1 MTPPPILPT
10 ENAVASRKL
19 STSRPVHK
27 PVEVLLA
34 EVTEL
39 LRKQKLV
46 EDLVDRQSSGNLSK
60 RADLVHEL
68 THRQHEAE
76 LRQKLEHLH
85 AADVAYILEG
95 LPLEERLAVWNL
107 VKAERDGEILL
118 ETADAVRESLIASMA
133 SHELVAAAETLDT
146 DEIADLAPDLPAQ
159 VMEDILESQDIEE
172 RAELQSALSYAEG
185 TVGALMDFEEVA
197 VQADVNVEA
206 ALNALRVFD
215 ALPGQTDAIF
225 VVNARTELVGVLPLH
240 RVLVSN
246 PEVSVESI
254 AIKDALAF
262 TPDQDADEVATAF
275 ERYDLICAP
284 VVDKNG
290 KLVGRVTVD
299 AVMDFV
305 REQKEAAELAKVG
318 LREEEDIF
326 ASVWKSAKNRWT
338 WLAINLL
345 TAFIASRVIGS
356 FEGSIT
362 KLAALAALMP
372 IVAGIG
378 GNSGNQTTTLLIRS
392 LALGQVNRASVKR
405 LVFKE
410 LAIASIN
417 GIVWGGLVGL
427 LAYFLYNNVALG
439 LVMWAAMF
447 LNLVV
452 AATAGMGYPL
462 YLDRIGRDPAFGS
475 GVLLTATTDS
485 MGFFIFLGLATIF
498 LV

>member
-1 MTPPPILPT
+1 MPPILPT
-10 ENAVASRKL
+10 EKIVEPQKL
-19 STSRPVHK
+19 QEPRPAYK
-27 PVEVLLA
+27 PVEVLLE

-46 EDLVDRQSSGNLSK
+46 QDLVDRQSNSNAAS
-60 RADLVHEL
+60 RADLVHDI
-68 THRQHEAE
+68 TQRQHEVE

-95 LPLEERLAVWNL
+95 LPLAERLTVWNL

-118 ETADAVRESLIASMA
+118 ETSDAVRESLIASMA

-254 AIKDALAF
+254 AIKDALTF

-305 REQKEAAELAKVG
+305 REQKEAQELAKVG

-338 WLAINLL
+338 WLAINLI
-345 TAFIASRVIGS
+345 TAFIASRVIGG
-356 FEGSIT
+356 FENSIA

-378 GNSGNQTTTLLIRS
+378 GNSGNQTTTLLIRA
-392 LALGQVNRASVKR
+392 LALGQVNRASVRR

-410 LAIASIN
+410 LAIATIN
-417 GIVWGGLVGL
+417 GVVWGSLVGL